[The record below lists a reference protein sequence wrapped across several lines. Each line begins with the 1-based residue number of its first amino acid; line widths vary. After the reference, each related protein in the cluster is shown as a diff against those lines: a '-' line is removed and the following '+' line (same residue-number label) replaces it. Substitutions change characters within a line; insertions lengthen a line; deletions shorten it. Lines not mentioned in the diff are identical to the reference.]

1 LGSSTDKINFRSI
14 LFQRAADPFPEEG
27 LAAPDFFVDLHLDQ
41 VIAAVTARK
50 EQYHL
55 KPFFHMPLHD
65 AEAIAWRH
73 EIMRDLEDA
82 SLLDNINTFAR
93 DMSAMREYLAQS
105 EKLSFRLQKERWF
118 LDAAG
123 IYCDAVVRLAHD
135 LSVAELRSRGLLA
148 FREYV
153 IRYAVSESFASLM
166 EQTRK
171 IVADL
176 SGIRYT
182 VLIDGLRVEVTR
194 YDGELDYAAEVDAT
208 FEKFKRGAVKEYA
221 FPFIDMPQMNSV
233 EERIVALVAQ
243 SYPEIFS
250 ALERYCTAN
259 KDYPDRTIVAFDRE
273 IQFYVAYLEHVAR
286 FRNAGLNF
294 CYPRV
299 VEASKEVCNVQGFDL
314 ALAGKLVAEGGAVV
328 CNDFHLEGAERI
340 IVVSGPNQGGKT
352 TFARTF
358 GQLHY
363 LASLGCPVPG
373 THAQLFLFDNL
384 FTHFEK
390 EENLKNL
397 RGKLQDDLLKLHQI
411 LERATPNSIIVMNEV
426 FTSTTLRDAIALS
439 RRIADKVMA
448 LDLLCVWVTFVDEL
462 ASLSEKTVS
471 MVSTVV
477 PENPALRT
485 FKIVRRPADG
495 LAYAMCIAEKYRLT
509 YAMIKERIGS

>member
-1 LGSSTDKINFRSI
+1 MTFRSI
-14 LFQRAADPFPEEG
+14 LFQHPADWIPDEG
-27 LAAPDFFVDLHLDQ
+27 LSAPVFFVDLKLDQ
-41 VIAAVTARK
+41 IVAAITARK
-50 EQYHL
+50 GQYNL
-55 KPFFHMPLHD
+55 KPFFYMPLHD
-65 AEAIAWRH
+65 ADAIAWRH

-82 SLLDNINTFAR
+82 SLLDNINAFAR
-93 DMSAMREYLAQS
+93 DMGAMRENLAQS

-123 IYCDAVVRLAHD
+123 IYCNAVVRLAHD
-135 LSVAELRSRGLLA
+135 LSVAELRSRGLSA

-153 IRYAVSESFASLM
+153 TRYAASESFASLM
-166 EQTRK
+166 EQTKK

-176 SGIRYT
+176 SAIRYN

-194 YDGELDYAAEVDAT
+194 YDGELDYAAEVEAT
-208 FEKFKRGAVKEYA
+208 FEKFKRSAVKEYK
-221 FPFIDMPQMNSV
+221 FNFIDLAHMNSV
-233 EERIVALVAQ
+233 EERIVALVARLH
-243 SYPEIFS
+243 PEIFS
-250 ALERYCTAN
+250 ALEQYCAAN
-259 KDYPDRTIVAFDRE
+259 KGYPDRAIVIFDRE
-273 IQFYVAYLEHVAR
+273 IQFHVAYLEHVAR

-299 VEASKEVCNVQGFDL
+299 VEASKEVRSVQGFDL
-314 ALAGKLVAEGGAVV
+314 ALADKLVAEGGTVV

-340 IVVSGPNQGGKT
+340 LVVSGPNQGGKT

-390 EENLKNL
+390 EENIKNF
-397 RGKLQDDLLKLHQI
+397 RGKLQDDLLRVRQI
-411 LERATPNSIIVMNEV
+411 LERATPDSIIIMNEV
-426 FTSTTLRDAIALS
+426 FTSTTWRDAIALS
-439 RRIADKVMA
+439 RKIAEKFMA
-448 LDLLCVWVTFVDEL
+448 LDLMCVWVTFVDEL

-495 LAYAMCIAEKYRLT
+495 LAYAMCLAEKYRLT
-509 YAMIKERIGS
+509 YAMIRERIGS